1 MAILFTVSDKSSYSG
16 LSIAR
21 TAILPLD
28 KVCFESSASL
38 SIILTSTPFSINLAA
53 KATELSSTPSTAQI
67 IASGFVLIEIFCGLH
82 SFKPTSRLDG
92 TVTAS
97 SPYIIV
103 KLNAV
108 VSYIIDDPSLR
119 FLSLS
124 SAKTDSLM
132 SASNSKIAA
141 INGASGCKFG
151 IIILPAGIT

>member
-1 MAILFTVSDKSSYSG
+1 M
-16 LSIAR
+16 
-21 TAILPLD
+21 
-28 KVCFESSASL
+28 EM
-38 SIILTSTPFSINLAA
+38 
-53 KATELSSTPSTAQI
+53 
-67 IASGFVLIEIFCGLH
+67 FCGLH
-82 SFKPTSRLDG
+82 SFKPTSRLEG

-124 SAKTDSLM
+124 SAKTDSIM